1 MGGQESS
8 KGLSAL
14 STGTSCVPCPQSTH
28 QGHKPR
34 PLPVLSSLPKTPFLG
49 PTGTPQEWKPG
60 PAANHWFT
68 RLPLAGGWVLLKG
81 WAASWCP
88 WCSTWPLPHTPNHRK
103 ARGPEASSSRAR
115 GAETAP
121 HPCTEPKTGYV

>member
-60 PAANHWFT
+60 RAANHWFT
-68 RLPLAGGWVLLKG
+68 HLPLAGGW
-81 WAASWCP
+81 C
-88 WCSTWPLPHTPNHRK
+88 
-103 ARGPEASSSRAR
+103 SSRAGQR
-115 GAETAP
+115 LGAPGAAPGLCRTLQTA
-121 HPCTEPKTGYV
+121 GR